1 MVTGTVLE
9 ASGSSIAGTLRSIAK
24 TWDLGWDI
32 IKDKAL
38 WSLATKL
45 GAGFVTYLKALRA
58 MRAGFASGNFVYGL
72 FIGRLPASVTPLAM
86 IF

>member
-1 MVTGTVLE
+1 MVTGTVTE
-9 ASGSSIAGTLRSIAK
+9 ASGSLHRRDLRRSIAK
-24 TWDLGWDI
+24 TRDLGWDI

-58 MRAGFASGNFVYGL
+58 TRAGFASGNFVYGL
-72 FIGRLPASVTPLAM
+72 FIGRLPA
-86 IF
+86 